1 MDKRK
6 LSILK
11 FFLNNCGDGY
21 KVIDITNILEKNKK
35 YKLNFKLLEEDID
48 FLKKYKFI
56 DVKYFD
62 EMSICLSIMDNS
74 NIFQANLRS
83 SRAVNRK
90 NLLTMIVSMF
100 FSGFMAFLGAV
111 LAIIITR

>member
-6 LSILK
+6 LSVLN

-21 KVIDITNILEKNKK
+21 KVIDIANIFEKNKK
-35 YKLNFKLLEEDID
+35 YKSNFKLLEEDID

-62 EMSICLSIMDNS
+62 DISICLSIMDNS

-83 SRAVNRK
+83 SRSVNRK
-90 NLLTMIVSMF
+90 NLVC
-100 FSGFMAFLGAV
+100 FLVV
-111 LAIIITR
+111 LWLF

>member
-6 LSILK
+6 LSVLN

-21 KVIDITNILEKNKK
+21 KVIDIANIFEKNKK
-35 YKLNFKLLEEDID
+35 YKSNFKLLEEDID

-62 EMSICLSIMDNS
+62 DISICLSIMDNS

-83 SRAVNRK
+83 SRSDNRK
-90 NLLTMIVSMF
+90 NQLTMVVSMF
-100 FSGFMAFLGAV
+100 FSGFMAFLGAF